1 MTAAQ
6 KRSRI
11 AQRPRRVAALKRK
24 QQRKNNG
31 G

>member
-11 AQRPRRVAALKRK
+11 AQRPRRVAALRRK
-24 QQRKNNG
+24 KATKKK
-31 G
+31 